1 MSELEFKPRSSMVP
15 SLLPFTSILYFKQE
29 QLQLTKTYEDDRHG
43 GLKRGLPHKP
53 RCTQL
58 LCPGPVNTPSP
69 SSHLMN
75 PGTFPKSHHRSHGS
89 ISGTPREG
97 GSFPGLLDTLLIN
110 PDDPLLPE
118 AS

>member
-29 QLQLTKTYEDDRHG
+29 QLQLTKSYEDDRHG

-69 SSHLMN
+69 SSHLIN
-75 PGTFPKSHHRSHGS
+75 PGILSPKAITDPMAQSLGPQ
-89 ISGTPREG
+89 GREG
-97 GSFPGLLDTLLIN
+97 ASQGSWTPF
-110 PDDPLLPE
+110 
-118 AS
+118 